1 MKTKKSIFYYIL
13 GVIGV
18 LVLINILADKFFF
31 RLDFTEDSR
40 YTLNKATKDIL
51 SNLKETVTINA
62 YFSENM
68 PPDIAKTKK
77 DFKELLVEYASRSK
91 GKIVYEFINPNIDEE
106 TEKKAMQA
114 GVQPV
119 VINVRDKDQMKQQ
132 KAYLGA
138 VIQMGEQTE
147 VIPFMQP
154 GSAMEYALS
163 SSLKKISV
171 QNKPKIGFLQGQGEP
186 PIDQM
191 KQVVTSLSVLYNAEP
206 VTMSDSATNLDQFST
221 VAIVAPKDTFLPNY
235 LKQLDD
241 YLAKGKN
248 LIIAINRV
256 KGDLSTVTG
265 SVINTGLETWLAQKG
280 LVVESSFLVDA
291 NCGNVGVTQQQGMFS
306 YQNNIKFPYLPIINT
321 FSDHPVTKGLEAVLL
336 PFASPLVYTG
346 KNNMVTFTA
355 LAKSSKKSGTQP
367 GSTFFDVRKQWTDRD
382 FPMSNQIVAGVLS
395 GKISGNLDS
404 KIIIFSDGDFPV
416 NGEGRQAMQ
425 LQPDNV
431 SLFVNAI
438 DWLSDDTGLIDLR
451 TKGVTS
457 RPIDQMEDG
466 TKTLLKWFNFLA
478 PILLIII
485 IGVIRMQKN
494 RNIRNKRMEEGYV

>member
-1 MKTKKSIFYYIL
+1 MKTKRSIIYYIL
-13 GVIGV
+13 GVIGI

-40 YTLNKATKDIL
+40 YTLSKATKDIL

-91 GKIVYEFINPNIDEE
+91 GKVVYEFINPNVDEA
-106 TEKKAMQA
+106 TEQKAMQA

-119 VINVRDKDQMKQQ
+119 VINVRDKDQVKQQ

-138 VIQMGEQTE
+138 VVQLGEQSD

-154 GSAMEYALS
+154 GAAMEYALS
-163 SSLKKISV
+163 SSIKKLSV
-171 QNKPKIGFLQGQGEP
+171 KDKPEIGFLQGHGEP
-186 PIDQM
+186 PVSQM
-191 KQVVTSLSVLYNAEP
+191 QQVMNSLSILYNIEP
-206 VTMSDSATNLDQFST
+206 VTLSDTVFHLNKYST
-221 VAIVAPKDTFLPNY
+221 VVVVAPTDSFPPGH

-241 YLAKGKN
+241 FLANGKN
-248 LIIAINRV
+248 LIIAMNRV
-256 KGDLSTVTG
+256 KGDLTNVSG
-265 SVINTGLETWLAQKG
+265 SVVSTGLETWLTRKG
-280 LVVESSFLVDA
+280 LVVEGSFLVDA
-291 NCGNVGVTQQQGMFS
+291 NCGNVGLTQQQGMFS
-306 YQNNIKFPYLPIINT
+306 YQTNIRFPYLPVINT
-321 FSDHPVTKGLEAVLL
+321 FSDHPVTKGLEAVLM

-346 KNNMVTFTA
+346 KNNMVTFTP

-395 GKISGNLDS
+395 GKISGNMDS

-431 SLFVNAI
+431 SLFVNAV

-451 TKGVTS
+451 TKGVSS
-457 RPIDQMEDG
+457 RPLDQIEEG
-466 TKTLLKWFNFLA
+466 TKTLLKWFNFLL

-485 IGVIRMQKN
+485 LGVVRMQRN
-494 RNIRNKRMEEGYV
+494 RSIRNKRTEEGYV